1 MTIRKEISAMIEKV
15 RAVEA
20 IWEEEKGFTQVEL
33 NEISLARMILD
44 DILEEEYSDK

>member
-1 MTIRKEISAMIEKV
+1 MTIRKEIYVMIEKI
-15 RAVEA
+15 RAVED
-20 IWEEEKGFTQVEL
+20 IWEEGKGFTQAEL